1 MSAIGEPINFFSNFL
16 KQKVSKVLK
25 MYGIILT
32 TELTENYDETDMFC
46 PTLEESFAYA
56 KFGAIV
62 SAFRITEWVG
72 CVNLVK
78 FDVDTKNNVTNS
90 ELVYSFVLH

>member
-1 MSAIGEPINFFSNFL
+1 
-16 KQKVSKVLK
+16 

-32 TELTENYDETDMFC
+32 TELTEDYDETDMFC
-46 PTLEESFAYA
+46 PTLEETFAIA
-56 KFGAIV
+56 KFNAIV
-62 SAFRITEWVG
+62 TTMRITEWVG

-78 FDVDTKNNVTNS
+78 FDVDKNNNVTNS